1 MGREGLAVYQDDL
14 PTPASFAA
22 LVRVLG
28 FVVTARMP
36 CPLCDNCRSITFR
49 PTGNVRNN
57 TGSRRDATAM
67 GYTAHQ
73 LAQEMTNALRGSI
86 GGHKTRRNVKFM
98 NCINLIRRGFESLLR
113 TTGQFQAYDYAWF
126 FSRARDVPI
135 GVLMRSCRRNGNLV
149 ACKSK
154 EAGLAPVPL
163 LLGMLVRTTTSEG
176 NGHDKGNQSRS
187 S

>member
-36 CPLCDNCRSITFR
+36 CPLCDNCRLIASG
-49 PTGNVRNN
+49 PTGSVRNN

-73 LAQEMTNALRGSI
+73 VGAEHGKRIVGVYLGAQDSTQC
-86 GGHKTRRNVKFM
+86 K
-98 NCINLIRRGFESLLR
+98 
-113 TTGQFQAYDYAWF
+113 
-126 FSRARDVPI
+126 VPELHQSHMK
-135 GVLMRSCRRNGNLV
+135 VVRVPPS
-149 ACKSK
+149 
-154 EAGLAPVPL
+154 AP
-163 LLGMLVRTTTSEG
+163 G
-176 NGHDKGNQSRS
+176 
-187 S
+187 